1 MGSDIHNAEK
11 SFHYGMDIRSGTG
24 YRQVLGK
31 ERVGVRLTDR
41 RKVDQQ
47 SQIAAS
53 RHELAGSGHNGWQSR

>member
-1 MGSDIHNAEK
+1 MA
-11 SFHYGMDIRSGTG
+11 IRSGTS

-31 ERVGVRLTDR
+31 ERAGVRLTDR